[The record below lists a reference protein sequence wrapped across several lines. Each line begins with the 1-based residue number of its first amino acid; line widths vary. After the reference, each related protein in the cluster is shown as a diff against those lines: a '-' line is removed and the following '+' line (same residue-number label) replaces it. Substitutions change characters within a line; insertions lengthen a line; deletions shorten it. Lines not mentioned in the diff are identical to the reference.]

1 MHFWQIAPDAR
12 QHLAEAINDA
22 FKLGDTVKIDQ
33 STDGAFR
40 VTSPAYLPYG
50 DSNRHDGVILSVLDR
65 YIPTTGDVDRLANLL
80 DVALSWQSYIVITT
94 HTDED
99 EGLSW
104 LIHSP
109 DSYAT
114 TAEGKA
120 DAALEADTDD
130 TDAIDALETADVDVD

>member
-1 MHFWQIAPDAR
+1 MHYWRIAPDAR
-12 QHLAEAINDA
+12 QHLDKTIADA
-22 FKLGDTVKIDQ
+22 FKLGNTVKVEQ
-33 STDGAFR
+33 APDGTFAI
-40 VTSPAYLPYG
+40 TSPAYLPYG
-50 DSNRHDGVILSVLDR
+50 DPNRHDGVTLSVLDR

-80 DVALSWQSYIVITT
+80 DVALKWQSYIVITT

-104 LIHSP
+104 IIHSP

-120 DAALEADTDD
+120 DAALEAETDAETDD
-130 TDAIDALETADVDVD
+130 VDED

>member
-1 MHFWQIAPDAR
+1 MHYWRIAPSAR
-12 QHLAEAINDA
+12 QHLDTTIADA
-22 FKLGDTVKIDQ
+22 FKLGNTVKVEQ
-33 STDGAFR
+33 APDGTFA
-40 VTSPAYLPYG
+40 VTSPAHLPYG

-80 DVALSWQSYIVITT
+80 DVALKWQSYIVITA

-104 LIHSP
+104 FIHSP

-120 DAALEADTDD
+120 DAALEAE
-130 TDAIDALETADVDVD
+130 TDADIDDVDVD

>member
-1 MHFWQIAPDAR
+1 M
-12 QHLAEAINDA
+12 
-22 FKLGDTVKIDQ
+22 
-33 STDGAFR
+33 
-40 VTSPAYLPYG
+40 
-50 DSNRHDGVILSVLDR
+50 LDR

-80 DVALSWQSYIVITT
+80 DVALKWRSYLVITS

-104 LIHSP
+104 FIHSP

-120 DAALEADTDD
+120 DAALEAETDD
-130 TDAIDALETADVDVD
+130 IDALEAADVDVD

>member
-80 DVALSWQSYIVITT
+80 DVALKWQSYIVITT

>member
-33 STDGAFR
+33 STDGTFR

-50 DSNRHDGVILSVLDR
+50 DSNRHDGVTLSVLDR

-80 DVALSWQSYIVITT
+80 DVALKWQSYIVITT

-114 TAEGKA
+114 TAESKA

-130 TDAIDALETADVDVD
+130 TDAIDALETADVDED

>member
-33 STDGAFR
+33 STDGTFR

-50 DSNRHDGVILSVLDR
+50 DSNRHDGVTLSVLDR

-80 DVALSWQSYIVITT
+80 DVALKWQSYIVITT

-114 TAEGKA
+114 TAESKA

-130 TDAIDALETADVDVD
+130 TDAIDALETVDVDED

>member
-1 MHFWQIAPDAR
+1 MHFWQISPDAR

-22 FKLGDTVKIDQ
+22 FKLGNTVKIDQ
-33 STDGAFR
+33 STDGTFR
-40 VTSPAYLPYG
+40 VTSPALIPYG
-50 DSNRHDGVILSVLDR
+50 DPNRHDGVTLSMFDR

-80 DVALSWQSYIVITT
+80 DVALKWQSYLVITT

-114 TAEGKA
+114 TAEGKV
-120 DAALEADTDD
+120 DAALEAE
-130 TDAIDALETADVDVD
+130 TDAIDAHEAADVDVD

>member
-33 STDGAFR
+33 STDGTFR

-80 DVALSWQSYIVITT
+80 DVALKWQSYIVITT

-114 TAEGKA
+114 TAESKA

-130 TDAIDALETADVDVD
+130 TDAIDALETADVDED